1 MRLKQFGMTAVSK
14 GAAAVAA
21 LLALAGCSG
30 PDIVNSLVSDA
41 GYTIVKDLAYGE
53 GSRHKLDLYVP
64 SGAKDG
70 APTVIF
76 FYGGSWKDGSK
87 DDYKFTGQAL
97 ASRGYQVA
105 VPDYRL
111 YPEVRFP
118 EFLKDSA
125 AAVAW
130 AKRSLG
136 QHGVAPGPIYLA
148 GHSAGAYNAV
158 MLTLDD
164 RWLGAHNLRPCAAI
178 AGTVGLAGPYDFLP
192 LKSTSLQAIFGPED
206 QRERTQPINYV
217 DGAAPPILLASG
229 LDDGTVYP
237 RNSRRL
243 AAKVQAKGG
252 TAETKFYKDIGHIW
266 LIGALASPFRHV
278 APVLDDMDAFFI
290 ARPAPRGCNG

>member
-1 MRLKQFGMTAVSK
+1 MV
-14 GAAAVAA
+14 
-21 LLALAGCSG
+21 LAGCSG
-30 PDIVNSLVSDA
+30 PDVVNALVSDA

-53 GSRHKLDLYVP
+53 GSRRTLDLYVP

-70 APTVIF
+70 MPTVIF

-87 DDYKFTGQAL
+87 DDYNFVGQAL

-118 EFLKDSA
+118 AFLEDSA

-130 AKRSLG
+130 ARTNLG
-136 QHGVAPGPIYLA
+136 VHGATPGPIYLA

-164 RWLGAHNLRPCAAI
+164 RWLGAHNLRPCDAI
-178 AGTVGLAGPYDFLP
+178 AGAAGLAGPYDFLP
-192 LKSTSLQAIFGPED
+192 LKSSSLKSIFGPKD
-206 QRERTQPINYV
+206 QRQRTQPINYV
-217 DGAAPPILLASG
+217 DGKAPPMLLASG

-243 AAKVQAKGG
+243 AAKVQANGG
-252 TAETKFYKDIGHIW
+252 SAETAYYEDIGHIW
-266 LIGALASPFRHV
+266 LVGSLASPFRHL
-278 APVLDDMDAFFI
+278 APVLDDMDGFFK
-290 ARPAPRGCNG
+290 RHPTPRGCNG